1 MEVVIREQVALLHGV
16 DPEDEVVLACA
27 TASSTCSDAIVP
39 PRGRGCEGG
48 GRTREMVALVC
59 FWRQGLALPLLGEAG
74 HEGRETLLRPEI
86 ELGVDGHALSQWVS
100 GVWAV
105 VDDELAGRTIL
116 TLQRV
121 WGNRLPIAGW

>member
-1 MEVVIREQVALLHGV
+1 MYGFFSLQQVALLHGV

-27 TASSTCSDAIVP
+27 TASSTCSEAIAP
-39 PRGRGCEGG
+39 PRARGCEGG
-48 GRTREMVALVC
+48 GRTREVIALVC
-59 FWRQGLALPLLGEAG
+59 FWRQGLALPLGEAG

-105 VDDELAGRTIL
+105 LDDESSLAGR
-116 TLQRV
+116 V
-121 WGNRLPIAGW
+121 